1 MGGEEDEE
9 GEESEE
15 QYYYTGAGTPI
26 AQDSASIARL
36 LKFPRYKGRYSDEE
50 KLDAVTAA
58 LRARQQ
64 GSGPQTM
71 LRAMFTA
78 LLTAPTGTELR
89 GAASPPLRLL
99 NAAFTDVDFKI

>member
-36 LKFPRYKGRYSDEE
+36 LKFPRYKGRYSYEE
-50 KLDAVTAA
+50 KRLGNR
-58 LRARQQ
+58 LRPFVCASKEAGPTPKACARDVY
-64 GSGPQTM
+64 GPP
-71 LRAMFTA
+71 F
-78 LLTAPTGTELR
+78 
-89 GAASPPLRLL
+89 
-99 NAAFTDVDFKI
+99 